1 MTTFPLVTGVLTII
15 MFSGVGWV
23 LWTEG
28 QMVWA
33 GLSFLF
39 AAIRLILFV
48 GQIWRWM
55 QRREHAAEAARA
67 AETGRSPLSTDTDA
81 S

>member
-1 MTTFPLVTGVLTII
+1 MTTFPLLTGVLTII

-39 AAIRLILFV
+39 AAIRLILFA
-48 GQIWRWM
+48 GQIVRLL
-55 QRREHAAEAARA
+55 QRRRHAAEDARA
-67 AETGRSPLSTDTDA
+67 AEDPGAAMSADVDA